1 MGNIQDTVN
10 GSVDSTNF
18 DRYGCVWTYL
28 YSISNSDCD
37 RNCFLYSFKSV
48 SQEQPEYHE
57 LGRRTILIYDRNVVY
72 SNQLENERGKMIC
85 GFRNCPLQ

>member
-1 MGNIQDTVN
+1 MGNIQDTVD
-10 GSVDSTNF
+10 SSFDSTNF

-48 SQEQPEYHE
+48 SQEQVKYIPDMPVYEHE
-57 LGRRTILIYDRNVVY
+57 NTKEILHLRD
-72 SNQLENERGKMIC
+72 SSESL
-85 GFRNCPLQ
+85 F

>member
-48 SQEQPEYHE
+48 SQEQVKYIPDMPVYEHE
-57 LGRRTILIYDRNVVY
+57 NTKEILHLRD
-72 SNQLENERGKMIC
+72 SSESL
-85 GFRNCPLQ
+85 F